1 MFNVLKKYKRS
12 KAFTLIEL
20 VVVMAVIAIL
30 AGVSVGAY
38 FGITNNANESA
49 TEQFAKQAQDLFT
62 IKSVSD
68 NKKFSSLD
76 DMAAD
81 FISND
86 LDENGLDKT
95 QVNYVMLDKGEG
107 EAQDVLFV
115 FNSSKWV
122 CSVYDGRQFSE
133 LSDYYSSFED
143 MANDFAKMEILEG
156 YDVGTL
162 IAVEDK
168 EGLLNFYQYGDSYL
182 RKAIKVTY
190 SDTDYFVP
198 NGQTLIKT
206 VSLVPELASVEDASN
221 VYERQYYDSSNKA
234 IDVKKR
240 KFSSFGASDSLKID
254 DSSAYVYNDLN
265 NITIASA
272 PLSDGASSLN
282 LSSGTYQ
289 FMVTG
294 VSTERYELSH
304 NYYAKDFNE
313 FNSLLS
319 KNGNNSIPHDIYVG
333 TDAKIEKDLSL
344 PSGTSIKLGWNVSD
358 FNSGFSAAYVDPS
371 KPTSGS
377 CIVSK
382 LTIAKEASVTITDGV
397 LNVSSR
403 VLAHDNDSELTKNTL
418 VFDYDGTAA
427 SKLIIE
433 GELHFVN
440 STFDARG
447 LVSCQD
453 SHSKKPSVFLD
464 RTSDINLLLN
474 IYNFG
479 GGNATYVWSKN
490 HVFPFTKYGF
500 FGYSVPLEMDAGA
513 NLIGTAYLNLGSLGS
528 LKSLSITLVGG
539 SNYPAQEPPVLIM
552 RSGKTDVYWEETTI
566 VGETHDR
573 LVFHFSGE
581 MDDGAYSKK
590 VASIATIDATID
602 YHTPFAFYN
611 MGIIIEGSGLFD
623 DVQMK
628 VLPGSYVKV
637 IKGAEITIKKK
648 ALFYPSFKFAESTAA
663 TYNIENAPAAY
674 LEVPENGT
682 YTINFKSEFG
692 GLIKGPET
700 EPVDGSSVASLIEDY
715 GTVGIDCFT
724 EIKKFPSMFGLLNKG
739 VYTPGEKILAKWQ
752 SLVD

>member
-1 MFNVLKKYKRS
+1 MFNALKKYKRS

-68 NKKFSSLD
+68 NKKYSSLD

-206 VSLVPELASVEDASN
+206 VSLVPDLASVADASN
-221 VYERQYYDSSNKA
+221 VYERQYYDASNKP

-240 KFSSFGASDSLKID
+240 IFSSFGASDSLKID

-313 FNSLLS
+313 FNSLLN
-319 KNGNNSIPHDIYVG
+319 KNGNNSVPHDIYVG
-333 TDAKIEKDLSL
+333 TNATIEKSLSL
-344 PSGTSIKLGWNVSD
+344 SSGSSIYVGWNVADLKKGFVS
-358 FNSGFSAAYVDPS
+358 NGINPNTPSSGDCVPS
-371 KPTSGS
+371 TLTIPSGVTVTINDGNF
-377 CIVSK
+377 IVSS
-382 LTIAKEASVTITDGV
+382 LV
-397 LNVSSR
+397 LG
-403 VLAHDNDSELTKNTL
+403 HDNDNSVTKSTL
-418 VFDYDGTAA
+418 VFDYSGKAA
-427 SKLIIE
+427 GKVNVEGNIKMVSSYLDVSGNVTGSNLSESPRIFIDKDSK
-433 GELHFVN
+433 
-440 STFDARG
+440 
-447 LVSCQD
+447 
-453 SHSKKPSVFLD
+453 
-464 RTSDINLLLN
+464 INCLLN
-474 IYNFG
+474 IYNFSG
-479 GGNATYVWSKN
+479 GLKTLSFKIGG
-490 HVFPFTKYGF
+490 VFPFNKYGIF
-500 FGYSVPLEMDAGA
+500 AFNVPLEMEAGGEFQ
-513 NLIGTAYLNLGSLGS
+513 GTAYLYM
-528 LKSLSITLVGG
+528 LSKIYPLDIVLVGG
-539 SNYPAQEPPVLIM
+539 SEYAQGEAPVLIM
-552 RSGKTDVYWEETTI
+552 KYGKTNIYWENTDI
-566 VGETHDR
+566 IGETHDR
-573 LVFHFSGE
+573 LVFKFAGD
-581 MDDGAYSKK
+581 MDDGQFKK
-590 VASIATIDATID
+590 SVSLASID
-602 YHTPFAFYN
+602 YQIPFPFYN
-611 MGIIIEGSGLFD
+611 MGIIISGSANFD
-623 DVQMK
+623 DIQMK
-628 VLPGSYVKV
+628 MLPGSFVKV
-637 IKGAEITIKKK
+637 SENTDITITKKAIFYSQYQFASGSYTNYNIDAKTPAAYIEFPENGKYSLNFDGAEI
-648 ALFYPSFKFAESTAA
+648 
-663 TYNIENAPAAY
+663 
-674 LEVPENGT
+674 
-682 YTINFKSEFG
+682 G
-692 GLIKGPET
+692 GLIKAPES
-700 EPVDGSSVASLIEDY
+700 EPVSGSAISSIIRTY
-715 GTVGIDCFT
+715 GGESGPMCFK
-724 EIKKFPSMFGLLNKG
+724 EVLNGSAGDPKTRVPA
-739 VYTPGEKILAKWQ
+739 VYQ
-752 SLVD
+752 MVSF